1 VCWLEPWCGD
11 LLFFFLYG
19 PSQVRRYLHVVLC
32 FSPVGDAFR
41 ERLRKFPSL
50 VTCTTIDWWV
60 PPSSSAG

>member
-1 VCWLEPWCGD
+1 MFPR
-11 LLFFFLYG
+11 
-19 PSQVRRYLHVVLC
+19 PTHQVRRYLHVVLC

-60 PPSSSAG
+60 APHNLMKQFHHPVAQLQHTD